1 MFEILFS
8 AAEFVQWEQS
18 RGSKAGK
25 IGRCKLKLHQSSE
38 GTPDISVKFL
48 FEAMAECSLK
58 TVHVMKSVYIH
69 QCEPGN
75 ILSLELGILSR
86 KFDLFASS
94 VRCGESCYF
103 VFPAQTLES
112 PWMHVAQRLPLP
124 ALAA

>member
-1 MFEILFS
+1 MGTIS
-8 AAEFVQWEQS
+8 RVQGWKDWEMQTKTAPVLGGDS
-18 RGSKAGK
+18 QF
-25 IGRCKLKLHQSSE
+25 ICQ
-38 GTPDISVKFL
+38 VL
-48 FEAMAECSLK
+48 FEAMAECSLN

-75 ILSLELGILSR
+75 ILFLELGILSR